1 MLQFDSNI
9 INSKEKFKNYYVK
22 NMKGEKQ
29 PFTSQI
35 NTNLKKLNFNY
46 ENVYNLY
53 NDNQNVRLSKGL
65 NRLLKSTLMSNLGV
79 EVTLK
84 GQMFRKTGKFIT
96 IDRDSLDHKNKF
108 DDRFLGTYFIINVEH
123 TFIKD
128 DLYINKLLAVKTYY
142 FNDMQFNE
150 NLD

>member
-1 MLQFDSNI
+1 MR
-9 INSKEKFKNYYVK
+9 
-22 NMKGEKQ
+22 GEKQ
-29 PFTSQI
+29 PFPSQI

-53 NDNQNVRLSKGL
+53 GGNENVRLGKGL
-65 NRLLKSTLMSNLGV
+65 NKLLKSTLMSNLGV

-84 GQMFRKTGKFIT
+84 GQMFRKSGKFVT
-96 IDRDSLDHKNKF
+96 IDRSSLDPKNKF
-108 DDRFLGTYFIINVEH
+108 DDKFLGTYFIINVEH

-128 DLYINKLLAVKTYY
+128 DLYINKLYAVKTYY
-142 FNDMQFNE
+142 FDDLKFNE